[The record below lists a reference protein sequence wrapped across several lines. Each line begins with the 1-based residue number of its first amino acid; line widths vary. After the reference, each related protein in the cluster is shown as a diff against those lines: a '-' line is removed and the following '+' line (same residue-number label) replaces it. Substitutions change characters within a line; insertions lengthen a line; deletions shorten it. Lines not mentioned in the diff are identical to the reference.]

1 MDRSRE
7 IVRTVTDVSSL
18 GGDCYHTIVS
28 SDHPS
33 LPNRSRSQLDARG
46 LPIFTK
52 TYQNDHHHRRHS
64 TLDPHL
70 DPTSFS
76 RSSTSTGYSGDMPP
90 PPPPPSA
97 AYQQSRGS
105 TVRSIRAQAI
115 RRGLDLDSSLGNM
128 SIALSSVSSGR
139 SGYISRT
146 GSSLNGSCK
155 NSAVRRSTI
164 DPRSLDLDSTSGGS
178 GASRSGSGKSFALDK
193 TPIGLADPPSLDST
207 FSPGFESTP
216 RSQYEARVGYHR
228 RKGSTLTPS
237 ARSSGSEQD
246 RSHPALGYSTPAMA
260 VIPEEVGPRLTHLDH
275 WRWTTA
281 RANRVDSE
289 DDELP
294 SRIAHALKI
303 YDEDAP
309 SISGANASS
318 VLIDE
323 DDETITITPKPSKQR
338 PGVPKRFRP
347 RALGTPNKGTPG
359 PDPLANWDTPQL
371 ADVPRRMAR
380 RQRAA

>member
-1 MDRSRE
+1 MSRSRE
-7 IVRTVTDVSSL
+7 IASTVTDVFSL
-18 GGDCYHTIVS
+18 GGGCYHTVVP
-28 SDHPS
+28 SDHCP

-52 TYQNDHHHRRHS
+52 THQNDDHHRRHS
-64 TLDPHL
+64 TLDLHL
-70 DPTSFS
+70 DPPSFS
-76 RSSTSTGYSGDMPP
+76 RSSASTGYSDDMPP
-90 PPPPPSA
+90 PPPPPH
-97 AYQQSRGS
+97 QGRGNP
-105 TVRSIRAQAI
+105 VRSVRAQAI

-128 SIALSSVSSGR
+128 SIALSSVSANSGR
-139 SGYISRT
+139 SGYTSGSSRT
-146 GSSLNGSCK
+146 SSSLNIPGK
-155 NSAVRRSTI
+155 NPARGRSTL
-164 DPRSLDLDSTSGGS
+164 DPSSLDLARSTSGCS
-178 GASRSGSGKSFALDK
+178 SAARSGSGRSFDN
-193 TPIGLADPPSLDST
+193 TPTGLADPLSLDST
-207 FSPGFESTP
+207 FCPGSESTP
-216 RSQYEARVGYHR
+216 RSQYESRVGKHQR
-228 RKGSTLTPS
+228 EGSTLTPS
-237 ARSSGSEQD
+237 ARSSVSERD
-246 RSHPALGYSTPAMA
+246 RSHPAFGYSTPAMA

-281 RANRVDSE
+281 RANRGDSE

-318 VLIDE
+318 VLVE
-323 DDETITITPKPSKQR
+323 EGDETITNTPKPAKQR

-347 RALGTPNKGTPG
+347 RVLGTPNKGTPG

-371 ADVPRRMAR
+371 ADVPRGLAR

>member
-1 MDRSRE
+1 
-7 IVRTVTDVSSL
+7 
-18 GGDCYHTIVS
+18 VS
-28 SDHPS
+28 SDHSS
-33 LPNRSRSQLDARG
+33 LPNRSPSQLDARG

-52 TYQNDHHHRRHS
+52 TYEDDDHHQRRHS
-64 TLDPHL
+64 TLDLHL
-70 DPTSFS
+70 DAPSFS
-76 RSSTSTGYSGDMPP
+76 RSSANTEYSGDISPP
-90 PPPPPSA
+90 PPTPPPH
-97 AYQQSRGS
+97 QRRGVS
-105 TVRSIRAQAI
+105 VRSNRAQAI

-128 SIALSSVSSGR
+128 SIALSSGNSGR
-139 SGYISRT
+139 SGYTSGSSRT
-146 GSSLNGSCK
+146 SSSLNIHGK
-155 NSAVRRSTI
+155 NPAIRRSTL
-164 DPRSLDLDSTSGGS
+164 DPSSLDLDSTSGGS
-178 GASRSGSGKSFALDK
+178 GASLSGSGKSFTLDK
-193 TPIGLADPPSLDST
+193 TPTGLADPLSLDST

-228 RKGSTLTPS
+228 RQGSILTYS
-237 ARSSGSEQD
+237 ARSSVSEQD
-246 RSHPALGYSTPAMA
+246 RSRPAFGYSTPVMA

-309 SISGANASS
+309 SILGANASS